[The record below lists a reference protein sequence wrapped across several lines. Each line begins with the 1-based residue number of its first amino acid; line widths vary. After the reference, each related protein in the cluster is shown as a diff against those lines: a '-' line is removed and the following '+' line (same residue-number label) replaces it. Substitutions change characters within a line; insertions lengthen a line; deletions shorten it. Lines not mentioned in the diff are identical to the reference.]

1 MAAKCD
7 IFTYSSATDVS
18 EVTLSNVDAT
28 DVNTVSINIE
38 TAGDVSAKD
47 FRNNTDTATKCSI
60 SGGKLLLGETVQ
72 SVTRI
77 IVLQAG

>member
-28 DVNTVSINIE
+28 DINLVSINIE

-47 FRNNTDTATKCSI
+47 FRNNTGTATKCSI

>member
-28 DVNTVSINIE
+28 DINTVSINIE
-38 TAGDVSAKD
+38 TAGDISAKD
-47 FRNNTDTATKCSI
+47 FRNNTGTATKCSI

-77 IVLQAG
+77 VVLQAG